1 MGTNANFLSVDDL
14 TQAELLA
21 VLDDAD
27 RRKAERA
34 RREDEGETL
43 IDDALHGRTVALVFE
58 KPSLRTRVSFEV
70 AVRELGGT
78 PLPLWDSEIGLGA
91 RESVADTGQVLS
103 RYVHAIVVRTFG
115 QDRLAELA
123 AAASVPVVNA
133 LTDLEHPCQA
143 LADLQTYREAH
154 GTFVGGTLAYVG
166 DGNNVAHSLLLAG
179 AKVGLSVRVA
189 HPEGH
194 APDANVVARTRA
206 IAAQTGAQVTLTTD
220 PYAAV
225 EGANAI
231 YTDVWTSMGQEI
243 EAEQRRATFAPYQV
257 TAGLIAHAA
266 DGAIFLHCLPA
277 HRGEEV
283 DASVIDGPA
292 SRVFDQAENRMHAQK
307 ALLAHVLA

>member
-1 MGTNANFLSVDDL
+1 MGTNADFLSVDDL
-14 TQAELLA
+14 THAELLS

-34 RREDEGETL
+34 RCEDEGRTL
-43 IDDALHGRTVALVFE
+43 IDDALSGRTVALVFE

-78 PLPLWDSEIGLGA
+78 PLPLWDREIQLGA

-115 QDRLAELA
+115 QDRLVELA
-123 AAASVPVVNA
+123 DAADVPVVNA

-154 GTFVGGTLAYVG
+154 GTFAGGTLAYVG

-189 HPEGH
+189 HPEGYT
-194 APDANVVARTRA
+194 PDAGIVARARA
-206 IAAQTGAQVTLTTD
+206 IADETGAHVTLTTD

-225 EGANAI
+225 DGANAI
-231 YTDVWTSMGQEI
+231 YTDVWTSMGQEV
-243 EAEQRRATFAPYQV
+243 EAESRRAIFAPYQV
-257 TAGLIAHAA
+257 TTGLIAHAA

-283 DASVIDGPA
+283 AAPVIDGPA

-307 ALLAHVLA
+307 ALLAHLLA